1 VNIVPSKQILKAK
14 KAIVAELTEKVA
26 NSKTVVLVDYRGL
39 TVEQDTELRSALRK
53 AGVKYEVVKNTLTR
67 FAMNNNGY
75 SEIDTFLNGPT
86 AIAYSY
92 EDVVAPAKVIA
103 EFAKKFE
110 HLQIKVGI
118 VEGKVFNESE
128 INKLAELPSREE
140 LIAKA
145 LAGFNAPITGFVNVL
160 NGNLRGLVV
169 ALNAIAEKKANA

>member
-1 VNIVPSKQILKAK
+1 MPSKQVLEAK
-14 KAIVAELTEKVA
+14 KIIVKELTEKIS

-39 TVEQDTELRSALRK
+39 TVEQDTELRVALRK

-75 SEIDTFLNGPT
+75 GELDTYLNGPT
-86 AIAYSY
+86 AIAYSF
-92 EDVVAPAKVIA
+92 EDVVAPAKIMC

-118 VEGKVFNESE
+118 VEGKIFAEKE
-128 INKLAELPSREE
+128 IKALAELPSREE
-140 LIAKA
+140 LIAKV
-145 LAGFNAPITGFVNVL
+145 LAGFNAPISGFVNVL

-169 ALNAIAEKKANA
+169 ALNGIAQKKASV

>member
-1 VNIVPSKQILKAK
+1 VPSKQILKAK

>member
-1 VNIVPSKQILKAK
+1 MPSKQILEAK
-14 KAIVAELTEKVA
+14 KVIVSNLTDKIA
-26 NSKTVVLVDYRGL
+26 NSKTLVLVDYRGL
-39 TVEQDTELRSALRK
+39 TVEQDTELRVALRK

-75 SEIDTFLNGPT
+75 SELDTYLNGPT

-92 EDVVAPAKVIA
+92 EDVLAPAKVIA

-118 VEGKVFNESE
+118 VEGKIFAEDE
-128 INKLAELPSREE
+128 IKALAELPSREE
-140 LIAKA
+140 LIAKV

-169 ALNAIAEKKANA
+169 ALNGIAEKKASV

>member
-1 VNIVPSKQILKAK
+1 MPSKQILEAK

>member
-1 VNIVPSKQILKAK
+1 VPSKQILEAK

>member
-1 VNIVPSKQILKAK
+1 MPSKQILEAK
-14 KAIVAELTEKVA
+14 KAIVAELTEKIA
-26 NSKTVVLVDYRGL
+26 NSKTVILVDYRGL
-39 TVEQDTELRSALRK
+39 TVEQDTELRAALRK

-75 SEIDTFLNGPT
+75 SDVDSFLNGPT

-92 EDVVAPAKVIA
+92 DDVVAPAKVIA

-110 HLQIKVGI
+110 HLEVKVGI
-118 VEGKVFNESE
+118 VEGKIFNEKE

-145 LAGFNAPITGFVNVL
+145 LAGFNSPIAGFVNVL

>member
-1 VNIVPSKQILKAK
+1 MPSKQVLEAK
-14 KAIVAELTEKVA
+14 KIIVNELTEKIS

-39 TVEQDTELRSALRK
+39 TVEQDTELRVALRK

-75 SEIDTFLNGPT
+75 GELDTYLNGPT
-86 AIAYSY
+86 AIAYSF
-92 EDVVAPAKVIA
+92 EDVVAPAKIMC

-118 VEGKVFNESE
+118 VEGKIFAEKE
-128 INKLAELPSREE
+128 IKALAELPSREE
-140 LIAKA
+140 LIAKV
-145 LAGFNAPITGFVNVL
+145 LAGFNAPISGFVNVL

-169 ALNAIAEKKANA
+169 ALNGIAQKKASV